1 MRSMQK
7 VMLTFFFCLSLFS
20 QQDSIST
27 YDRLKAFDGDFY
39 LYPGSETRSVSGKPG
54 HAYWQNEADY
64 IIDVELDTLSN
75 VVMGKE
81 IIKYTNNSPDKL
93 DFLWLHLDQNLFIK
107 ESRGNALIPIEGS
120 RNGTKGQ
127 FFDAGFKIS
136 AVQLITGKGRN
147 KKISDAKYVINDTR
161 MRVSLPESLEA
172 KGGTV
177 SLKIDFSFISPN
189 YGSDRMGILETENGK
204 IYSVAQWYP
213 RMCVYDDVK
222 GWDNLPYLGQGE
234 FYLEYGD
241 FNVNITV
248 PANQIVVC
256 SGELLNPLETYTLEQ
271 LDRWVL
277 AESSDDTVVIRS
289 AEEVNDPLSRP
300 QNREML
306 TWRFRM
312 ENTRDVSWAS
322 SSAFVVD
329 AAKINLPSGKKSTAV
344 SAYPVESIGDN
355 GWERST
361 EYTKASVEYYS
372 EDWFEYPYPY
382 AVNVASNVLGIEY
395 PGISFCSFQ
404 SKGSR
409 LWGVTDHEIGHN
421 WFPMIVGTNER
432 LYGWMD
438 EGFNTLVNYLSTERF
453 NDGEYRSRKPPMR
466 MFGKYLASGDIEPLI
481 TYPDNLVE
489 RNMSIQYYK
498 TAMVLALLRN
508 SILGEEMFDDAFKQ
522 YIERWAYKHPT
533 PYDFFRT
540 IEDVSGE
547 DLSWF
552 WRSWIYNSWSLDQSV
567 IDVSYPSGSAE
578 NGAVITIANMREV
591 PMPVVVE
598 ITTESG
604 AVSRKKLPVEIWKKG
619 PEWSFGV
626 NYNEKIKKVVLDPD
640 FEYPDINGEN
650 NIWVA
655 EE

>member
-1 MRSMQK
+1 M
-7 VMLTFFFCLSLFS
+7 
-20 QQDSIST
+20 
-27 YDRLKAFDGDFY
+27 
-39 LYPGSETRSVSGKPG
+39 GSEMCIR
-54 HAYWQNEADY
+54 
-64 IIDVELDTLSN
+64 
-75 VVMGKE
+75 
-81 IIKYTNNSPDKL
+81 
-93 DFLWLHLDQNLFIK
+93 
-107 ESRGNALIPIEGS
+107 
-120 RNGTKGQ
+120 
-127 FFDAGFKIS
+127 
-136 AVQLITGKGRN
+136 
-147 KKISDAKYVINDTR
+147 
-161 MRVSLPESLEA
+161 
-172 KGGTV
+172 
-177 SLKIDFSFISPN
+177 
-189 YGSDRMGILETENGK
+189 DR
-204 IYSVAQWYP
+204 
-213 RMCVYDDVK
+213 
-222 GWDNLPYLGQGE
+222 
-234 FYLEYGD
+234 
-241 FNVNITV
+241 
-248 PANQIVVC
+248 
-256 SGELLNPLETYTLEQ
+256 
-271 LDRWVL
+271 
-277 AESSDDTVVIRS
+277 
-289 AEEVNDPLSRP
+289 
-300 QNREML
+300 
-306 TWRFRM
+306 
-312 ENTRDVSWAS
+312 
-322 SSAFVVD
+322 
-329 AAKINLPSGKKSTAV
+329 
-344 SAYPVESIGDN
+344 
-355 GWERST
+355 
-361 EYTKASVEYYS
+361 YTKASVEYYS

-382 AVNVASNVLGIEY
+382 AINVASNVLGIEY
-395 PGISFCSFQ
+395 PGISFCSFR

-489 RNMSIQYYK
+489 RNMGIQYYK
-498 TAMVLALLRN
+498 TAMVLSLLRS

-567 IDVSYPSGSAE
+567 IDVSYPGGSAE

-650 NIWVA
+650 NIWEA